1 MSTLQFKSAKDI
13 LAASKK
19 FDGEDRVNLEE
30 IAILIRAKD
39 FANAKRESD
48 RLDTML
54 REECFEPQPSN
65 IPDALNSDFLFSC
78 TATDLLTQIVNGLI
92 DPKELAWKELRNR
105 GKDANGLWVGF
116 NDNACKKPF

>member
-30 IAILIRAKD
+30 IAILISAQD
-39 FANAKRESD
+39 FANAKRE
-48 RLDTML
+48 
-54 REECFEPQPSN
+54 
-65 IPDALNSDFLFSC
+65 DALNADFLFSG

-105 GKDANGLWVGF
+105 GRDANGLWVGF
-116 NDNACKKPF
+116 HDGACKKPF